1 MAEMSSLSY
10 APAIPATGNCYTT
23 IDPNHDKSANRMED
37 GRLFTDYRPRC
48 LQYPLKVTG
57 VWGEHDGRQKMVQ
70 STDIL
75 MDEAR
80 ELLTRKVA
88 PVKGSC
94 VDTMVP
100 ELYKRVCTWKGC
112 ETIPGHY
119 AGIGTGRVYVPDL
132 AGSVDDSDALAKAT
146 IPKMPDT
153 YSMDGMAEPSQC
165 AADDKEKFW
174 KFLDQPVGYSA
185 RATPYSGPRA

>member
-1 MAEMSSLSY
+1 MSISY
-10 APAIPATGNCYTT
+10 GPANPTNGNCYTAIYPRVAT
-23 IDPNHDKSANRMED
+23 SANRMMD

-57 VWGEHDGRQKMVQ
+57 MWGEHDGRQKMVQ
-70 STDIL
+70 STDSLI
-75 MDEAR
+75 DEAR
-80 ELLTRKVA
+80 NLLQKKVA
-88 PVKGSC
+88 PVKNSC

-119 AGIGTGRVYVPDL
+119 AGIGTGRIYVPDS
-132 AGSVDDSDALAKAT
+132 ASSANDPDALAVASVPT
-146 IPKMPDT
+146 MPDT
-153 YSMDGMAEPSQC
+153 YATKGMSESSQC

-174 KFLDQPVGYSA
+174 KFLDQPQGYSA

>member
-1 MAEMSSLSY
+1 MAEMSALSY
-10 APAIPATGNCYTT
+10 APAVPSNGNCFTT
-23 IDPNHDKSANRMED
+23 IDPNQQTSANRMED

-48 LQYPLKVTG
+48 LQYPMKLAGK
-57 VWGEHDGRQKMVQ
+57 WGEHDGRQKMIEA
-70 STDIL
+70 SDTL

-80 ELLTRKVA
+80 HLLTRKVA

-94 VDTMVP
+94 VDTMIP

-119 AGIGTGRVYVPDL
+119 AGIGTGRIYVPD
-132 AGSVDDSDALAKAT
+132 ASNSVNDSDTLAKAT
-146 IPKMPDT
+146 IPTMPDT
-153 YSMDGMAEPSQC
+153 YTSEGMSVPSQC
-165 AADDKEKFW
+165 AEDDKEKFW
-174 KFLDQPVGYSA
+174 KFLDQPTGYSA

>member
-10 APAIPATGNCYTT
+10 APAVPSNGNCYTT
-23 IDPNHDKSANRMED
+23 IDPNNDKSANRMED

-57 VWGEHDGRQKMVQ
+57 IWGEHDGRQKMVQ
-70 STDIL
+70 VADTLI
-75 MDEAR
+75 DEAR
-80 ELLTRKVA
+80 TLLTTKVS

-112 ETIPGHY
+112 ETIPGHF
-119 AGIGTGRVYVPDL
+119 AGLGTGRIYVPEMANS
-132 AGSVDDSDALAKAT
+132 AGDSDTLAKET
-146 IPKMPDT
+146 IPMMPDT
-153 YSMDGMAEPSQC
+153 YSSDGATEPSQC
-165 AADDKEKFW
+165 ADDDKEKFW
-174 KFLDQPVGYSA
+174 KFLDQPAGFSA
-185 RATPYSGPRA
+185 RSTPYSGPRA

>member
-10 APAIPATGNCYTT
+10 APALPSKGNCYTT
-23 IDPNHDKSANRMED
+23 IDPNSETSANRMYD

-48 LQYPLKVTG
+48 LQYPLKMRG
-57 VWGEHDGRQKMVQ
+57 IWGEHDGRQKMIQ
-70 STDIL
+70 TSDTLI
-75 MDEAR
+75 EKAR
-80 ELLTRKVA
+80 NLLTKKVA
-88 PVKGSC
+88 PVKGTC

-119 AGIGTGRVYVPDL
+119 AGMGTGRVYVPDSVLSVNNSDEL
-132 AGSVDDSDALAKAT
+132 ARAS

-153 YSMDGMAEPSQC
+153 FSMEGMSEPSQC

-174 KFLDQPVGYSA
+174 KFLDQPEGYSA

>member
-1 MAEMSSLSY
+1 MSLAY
-10 APAIPATGNCYTT
+10 APAIPANGNCYTT
-23 IDPNHDKSANRMED
+23 IDPNHDQSADRMHD

-57 VWGEHDGRQKMVQ
+57 VWGEHDGRQKMIQ
-70 STDIL
+70 ATDSL

-80 ELLTRKVA
+80 TLLQRKVA

-100 ELYKRVCTWKGC
+100 ELYKRVCTWRGC
-112 ETIPGHY
+112 ETVPGHY
-119 AGIGTGRVYVPDL
+119 AGIGTGRVYVPESAAL
-132 AGSVDDSDALAKAT
+132 AGDPDSLAKST
-146 IPKMPDT
+146 IPPMPDT
-153 YSMDGMAEPSQC
+153 FSMEGKSEPSQC

-174 KFLDQPVGYSA
+174 KFLDQPQGYSA